1 MLGFTDPLKVVLF
14 KVALDSVKDLEV
26 SYNEDQVENSWFYIK
41 IDAFKKSIWLRG
53 LGSIWNSL

>member
-26 SYNEDQVENSWFYIK
+26 SYNEDQVENS
-41 IDAFKKSIWLRG
+41 
-53 LGSIWNSL
+53 